1 MWLQDSGGS
10 TGELR
15 AAFNMPA
22 MGDIRKCMIALA
34 PEDTVLT
41 SACRHRFDNPEGI
54 AGHSL
59 GNLII
64 SALFQMS
71 GGFADASLRAAS
83 IQLKGR
89 VLPSTENAMTL
100 CAAYEDGGVARGE
113 ANIPKPGGRIRR
125 VWLSPDRP
133 AAAPGVIAARM
144 RPTRSCSGW
153 EFCTPAS
160 LRMKQ
165 EYTDRLNR
173 RIQSVAFAGQP
184 VDEDPVVEQQDHRRR
199 LRRVIRLLNCGVEN
213 RHAVRKVQVK
223 RADSRN
229 KQGVWL
235 RVRRRWSPERRLW

>member
-100 CAAYEDGGVARGE
+100 CAAYEDGGVARGK

-133 AAAPGVIAARM
+133 AAAPGVIAA
-144 RPTRSCSGW
+144 PHAADAIVLGPGSLYTSIIADETGIHRSLEPPDPKRC
-153 EFCTPAS
+153 
-160 LRMKQ
+160 LRG
-165 EYTDRLNR
+165 
-173 RIQSVAFAGQP
+173 SAG
-184 VDEDPVVEQQDHRRR
+184 
-199 LRRVIRLLNCGVEN
+199 
-213 RHAVRKVQVK
+213 
-223 RADSRN
+223 
-229 KQGVWL
+229 
-235 RVRRRWSPERRLW
+235 

>member
-1 MWLQDSGGS
+1 
-10 TGELR
+10 
-15 AAFNMPA
+15 MPA

-100 CAAYEDGGVARGE
+100 RYAPRTKTEVWRAERRTFQS
-113 ANIPKPGGRIRR
+113 PSGRIRR

-133 AAAPGVIAARM
+133 AAAPGVIAA
-144 RPTRSCSGW
+144 PHAADAIVLGPGSLYTSIIADETGIHRSLEPPDPKRC
-153 EFCTPAS
+153 
-160 LRMKQ
+160 LRG
-165 EYTDRLNR
+165 
-173 RIQSVAFAGQP
+173 SAG
-184 VDEDPVVEQQDHRRR
+184 
-199 LRRVIRLLNCGVEN
+199 
-213 RHAVRKVQVK
+213 
-223 RADSRN
+223 
-229 KQGVWL
+229 
-235 RVRRRWSPERRLW
+235 